1 MFKMRVLCCA
11 CFLIVAA
18 VPVSA
23 QTINATSGWV
33 WQNPWPQGNNL
44 NGVFLLDSRNI
55 FAVGDNGRFMKSSDG
70 GATWTVDNLESPIL
84 KSIFCTNTNTCI
96 ALGFDHTRAG
106 VYQT

>member
-11 CFLIVAA
+11 CLLIVAA

-44 NGVFLLDSRNI
+44 NGVFLLDSQNI
-55 FAVGDNGRFMKSSDG
+55 FAVGDNGQIHEKQRWWSHLD
-70 GATWTVDNLESPIL
+70 
-84 KSIFCTNTNTCI
+84 C
-96 ALGFDHTRAG
+96 
-106 VYQT
+106 